1 MPPCCPICTNCSH
14 VFKITL
20 KSPPKSLPGL
30 KLSVA
35 SDKIIYLNERQEMLS
50 TALAIQTATQDAVMD
65 EVIMSMAA
73 AMYQNKDSMD
83 SDEFAKALFHYS
95 ASLSA
100 LTATL
105 VTTACLTESQLDEM
119 MNTIKE
125 FDSLGKDITNGN

>member
-1 MPPCCPICTNCSH
+1 
-14 VFKITL
+14 
-20 KSPPKSLPGL
+20 
-30 KLSVA
+30 
-35 SDKIIYLNERQEMLS
+35 MLS

-65 EVIMSMAA
+65 DGIMDFASMIYHNRNE
-73 AMYQNKDSMD
+73 MS
-83 SDEFAKALFHYS
+83 SDEFARAMFEYS

-125 FDSLGKDITNGN
+125 FDALGKDITNGN